1 MRIGVDI
8 DDTIADLYEVA
19 FAYAQKYTI
28 EELGRSAKIQDY
40 TAKHHTYLNIMHGW
54 SYEEEMNFWHQY
66 YQEILMLE
74 KPFTLAVETIKQLK
88 MDGHEIVIVTARY
101 PEDNFDVEAATLEW
115 LKENDIVY
123 DEIVL
128 DASDKAKVAI
138 EKKLDMFLD
147 DSFQNCVAVASHG
160 VQTFIMDTRVNKG
173 LVDDK
178 IERVY
183 SWPDFYSKIKR
194 RENFNGTLRINRS

>member
-1 MRIGVDI
+1 MRIGIDI
-8 DDTIADLYEVA
+8 DDTIADLYEVS

-40 TAKHHTYLNIMHGW
+40 TAKHHFYLNAMHGW
-54 SYEEEMNFWHQY
+54 NEEEEMNFWSRY

-74 KPFTLAVETIKQLK
+74 KPFTFAAETIQQLK
-88 MDGHEIVIVTARY
+88 SDGHEILIVTARY
-101 PEDNFDVEAATLEW
+101 PEENFDVEETTLKW

-123 DEIVL
+123 DEIIFEV
-128 DASDKAKVAI
+128 SDKAKVAV
-138 EKKLDMFLD
+138 EKSLDVFLD
-147 DSFQNCVAVASHG
+147 DSFQNCLAVANKG
-160 VQTFIMDTRVNKG
+160 VQTFMMNTRTNKG

-183 SWPDFYSKIKR
+183 SWPDFYSKIKK
-194 RENFNGTLRINRS
+194 EGKF